1 MVSRARIVVTGM
13 GSVTPFGV
21 GVDTFWNGIVKGESA
36 VREITDAALADWVP
50 VGAQA
55 KDFQAAHHL
64 SRKLVMDTDRFT
76 QMALVAA
83 KEALSDA
90 GFDGESEYPFDAGDQ
105 MGRVGIAM
113 GSAFGG
119 VQSLDAGAV
128 KLTTSSRVSP
138 RLVSKSMPNAA
149 AGAIAMRYH
158 IQGPS
163 MTYAT
168 ACASSANA
176 IGEAAYWLRS
186 GEVDMVLAGGA
197 ECLFTPVIAAGLK
210 SAGALCL
217 TGPDDKSQWSKPFD
231 IERQGMVMGEGAAI
245 LVLEDLE
252 HALARGARIYA
263 ELTGYGA
270 SNDAY
275 HETAPHPE
283 GEGAAI
289 AMTRALNSAGLVPS
303 DIDYI
308 NAHATSTPAGDAAE
322 CQALMRVFGSHL
334 TNIPVSSIKGATG
347 HLLGTAGA
355 IESIACIKAI
365 ETDVLPPTANCDN
378 PDEWAPPALIRN
390 QALRQRANRVLTNSF
405 GFGGQNGVLIWERF
419 S

>member
-1 MVSRARIVVTGM
+1 MASRVRIVVTGM

-21 GVDTFWNGIVKGESA
+21 GVSTFWGGLVKGESA
-36 VREITDAALADWVP
+36 VRAMSDVALSEWVP
-50 VGAQA
+50 VAA
-55 KDFQAAHHL
+55 EARDFEANDHL

-83 KEALSDA
+83 REAIIDA
-90 GFDGESEYPFDAGDQ
+90 GFDGEAEYPFGDGDLT
-105 MGRVGIAM
+105 GRVGIAM

-119 VQSLDAGAV
+119 VQSLEAGAV
-128 KLTTSSRVSP
+128 KLTTSTRVSP
-138 RLVSKSMPNAA
+138 RLVSKSIPNAA

-158 IQGPS
+158 VQGPS
-163 MTYAT
+163 MTYST

-176 IGEAAYWLRS
+176 IGEAAYWLRN

-197 ECLFTPVIAAGLK
+197 ECLFTRVILAGLK
-210 SAGALCL
+210 SSGALAL
-217 TGPDDKSQWSKPFD
+217 SGPDDMSQWSRPFD
-231 IERQGMVMGEGAAI
+231 IDRQGMVMGEGAAI
-245 LVLEDLE
+245 LVLEELE
-252 HALARGARIYA
+252 HAMARGARIYA
-263 ELTGYGA
+263 ELTGYGS

-275 HETAPHPE
+275 HETAPHPD
-283 GEGAAI
+283 GEGAAA
-289 AMTRALNSAGLVPS
+289 AMVRALKSAGLTPS

-322 CQALMRVFGSHL
+322 CRALERVFTTHL
-334 TNIPVSSIKGATG
+334 ASIPVSSIKGATG

-355 IESIACIKAI
+355 IESVACIKAI
-365 ETDVLPPTANCDN
+365 ETDLLPPTANCDN
-378 PDEWAPPALIRN
+378 PDKLAPPYLIRN
-390 QALRQRANRVLTNSF
+390 LAQAQRVNRVLSNSF